1 VNLLCRLGVWAAGK
15 VAVML
20 RQSLGAAHGLCLFA
34 FAISQ
39 SFAQPGAP
47 EFKTNVQKQL
57 TNLDPVVITAA
68 RLEQQLS
75 EVIPSVGV
83 INREQIE
90 ESQALDLAGLLMG
103 EPGFEIG
110 RNGGP
115 GATTSIFLRGM
126 SSVNSAVFIDG
137 VRAPTDRI
145 GFFNFADIP
154 LNIIDRIEIVRGNLG
169 SLYGESAIG
178 GTVNIFTRR
187 NLGKPDGSATLTV
200 GSRNT
205 KGVAVNYGGELS
217 DYRFH
222 VDVSTLE
229 TDGFSS
235 RVGSGYNP
243 DQDGYTNQSVNLRL
257 SKKFTSKTE
266 LGIFANSMLGK
277 SESDNLTANAEA
289 SDYHLLKRRND
300 AYGIYLELKHENTGR
315 SRLEILQS
323 DLKIE
328 QFLNGIQRTFLT
340 EGLSKGDQTTVR
352 VNNEIT
358 TGVGNKVQFG
368 AEASKADFLGVYYP
382 ASNGFAATQSD
393 TTRDTRAAYIGVMRS
408 IDRWSLQGNIRRDV
422 VAARERASTAID
434 VSKNSWLLGAG
445 YRVDEGLRVTASRAT
460 AFRAPAPDEFVSAPA
475 IRSEHHRTDEVGL
488 SYQST
493 TISSRLVRFRGESTD
508 AIVYRSDTFDYQNIN
523 VENQGWE
530 SYTRLALG
538 RVDVKIS
545 LTAQDP
551 RNVTVANTRLA
562 RRSRTFGAIDLMVNE
577 GQLSYGGRLYSTG
590 SRKDSD
596 FNAVVLAP
604 YTTLDLF
611 GRFRLAPEWY
621 LGARLEN
628 AGNATYQL
636 ANTYATPTRGLFLSL
651 QYQPRGGSSTR
662 VD

>member
-1 VNLLCRLGVWAAGK
+1 MNLLCRLGVWAAGK

-39 SFAQPGAP
+39 SFAQPGVP

-75 EVIPSVGV
+75 EVIPSVSV

-475 IRSEHHRTDEVGL
+475 IRSEHHRTDEIGL

-538 RVDVKIS
+538 KVDVKIS

-596 FNAVVLAP
+596 FNAVVLEP

-611 GRFRLAPEWY
+611 SRFRLAPEWY

-636 ANTYATPTRGLFLSL
+636 ANTYATPRRGLFLSL

>member
-1 VNLLCRLGVWAAGK
+1 MNLLCRLGVWAAGK

-187 NLGKPDGSATLTV
+187 NLGRPDGSATLTV

-475 IRSEHHRTDEVGL
+475 IRSEHHRTDEIGL

-530 SYTRLALG
+530 SYTRIALG

>member
-475 IRSEHHRTDEVGL
+475 IRSEHHRTDEIGL

>member
-1 VNLLCRLGVWAAGK
+1 MNLLCRLGVWAAGK

-39 SFAQPGAP
+39 CFAQPGAP
-47 EFKTNVQKQL
+47 EFKTNAQKQL
-57 TNLDPVVITAA
+57 TNLDPVVVTAA

-75 EVIPSVGV
+75 EVIPSVSV

-266 LGIFANSMLGK
+266 LGIFANSVLGK

-300 AYGIYLELKHENTGR
+300 AYGIYLELQHENTGR

-352 VNNEIT
+352 INNEIT
-358 TGVGNKVQFG
+358 IGVGNKVQFG

-408 IDRWSLQGNIRRDV
+408 IDRWSLQGNFRRDV
-422 VAARERASTAID
+422 VAARESASTAID

-445 YRVDEGLRVTASRAT
+445 YRVYEGLRVTASRAT

-636 ANTYATPTRGLFLSL
+636 ANTYATPTRGLFLTL

>member
-1 VNLLCRLGVWAAGK
+1 
-15 VAVML
+15 ML

-636 ANTYATPTRGLFLSL
+636 ANTYVTPTRGLFLSL